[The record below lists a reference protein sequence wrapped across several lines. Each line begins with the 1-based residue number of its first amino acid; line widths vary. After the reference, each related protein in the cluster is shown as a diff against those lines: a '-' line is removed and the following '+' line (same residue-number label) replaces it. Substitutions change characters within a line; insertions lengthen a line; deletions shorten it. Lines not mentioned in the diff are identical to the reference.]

1 MARTGMKAFIQVAIL
16 AVFVRVILL
25 VYGAWQD
32 KYLEVKY
39 TDVDYWVVAD
49 AANALMV
56 GKSPYIRS
64 TYRYTPV
71 LAAMLVPNSVFGEWW
86 GKSLFAAC
94 DLLVGYLIYLFL
106 VRTTNPSRAARLV
119 AVFWLFNPAV
129 FTVSTRGNCESVL
142 CTFILGGLYF
152 LTSNRI
158 ALAGV
163 FYGLAVH
170 FKLFPVIYGVA
181 ILSYL
186 VCGEKSRKVIESPP
200 MSPIMK
206 SSVASPISST
216 ESSPSVKERKKQKAV
231 KPIEELVSQHAPIS
245 TPQKVTHLSPE
256 NSTGRI
262 KNILIFGLSSLLSF
276 GLLTGI
282 CYYLYGEQYIQEA
295 FTYHLT
301 RRDHRHNFSPYFYLF
316 YTDSVMK
323 LPKFFE
329 FLVFIPQILIFIFAG
344 IKFGRR
350 DLAFACFIITFVF
363 VTFNKVVTAQVDPL
377 LIFALIL

>member
-16 AVFVRVILL
+16 AVFVRVVLL
-25 VYGAWQD
+25 VYGPWQD
-32 KYLEVKY
+32 KYLEVKH

-49 AANALMV
+49 AANALMM
-56 GKSPYIRS
+56 GKSPYTRS

-106 VRTTNPSRAARLV
+106 TRTTNPSRAARLV

-142 CTFILGGLYF
+142 CTLILGGLYF

-158 ALAGV
+158 ALAGI

-170 FKLFPVIYGVA
+170 FKIFPVIYGVA

-186 VCGEKSRKVIESPP
+186 VSGEKSRKTIESPP
-200 MSPIMK
+200 TSPIMK
-206 SSVASPISST
+206 SPVVSPIPST
-216 ESSPSVKERKKQKAV
+216 ESSPSVKERKKKQKEA
-231 KPIEELVSQHAPIS
+231 KPVEELTAQHTLMA
-245 TPQKVTHLSPE
+245 TPQKTFPAVSSGK
-256 NSTGRI
+256 STSRLR
-262 KNILIFGLSSLLSF
+262 NIFIFGLSSLLSF

-282 CYYLYGEQYIQEA
+282 CYHLYGEQYIQEA
-295 FTYHLT
+295 FKYHLT
-301 RRDHRHNFSPYFYLF
+301 RKDHRHNFSPYFYLF
-316 YTDSVMK
+316 YTDAVMK

-329 FLVFIPQILIFIFAG
+329 LLVFIPQILIFIFAG
-344 IKFGRR
+344 IKFGRK

-363 VTFNKVVTAQVDPL
+363 VTFNKVVTAQVDDPL
-377 LIFALIL
+377 